1 MGLDHSLCPARTRP
15 CAGLVVMSVPPIV
28 GETEMSLPPDVGQ
41 SENREK
47 GFIPGREIPSK
58 DVNCASGIAGRTCID
73 SAAGEEQGW
82 ALILSARQSL
92 GWILILIL

>member
-15 CAGLVVMSVPPIV
+15 SAGLVVMSVPPIV

-82 ALILSARQSL
+82 VLILSARRAWGGLSS
-92 GWILILIL
+92 